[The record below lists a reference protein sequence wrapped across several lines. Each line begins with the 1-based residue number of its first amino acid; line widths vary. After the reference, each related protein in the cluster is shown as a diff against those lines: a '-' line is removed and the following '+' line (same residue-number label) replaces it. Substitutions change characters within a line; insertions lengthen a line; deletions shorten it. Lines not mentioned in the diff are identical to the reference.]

1 VQLRQTNIQKLE
13 GQVFDSLVIGGGING
28 AVSAAA
34 LSGQGASVALID
46 QGDFAGF
53 TSQNSSNLAW
63 GGIKYLETGE
73 IGLVSKLS
81 NSRNHLMAAYPS
93 TVQEIRFLTTVQ
105 QGFRWP
111 PFILFL
117 GACFYWVLGRFF
129 TRPPTLF
136 SRTALGEAEPKIN
149 VNHAKGGFEY
159 SDAILY
165 DNDARFV
172 FGFVRRAMTNGCIAA
187 NYVRSLG
194 GERGPDGIWAI
205 KCQDLTTQREFLI
218 RARTLINTC
227 GPYVDQ
233 HNEKTQVQSGHRHVF
248 SKGIHLIV
256 DRISKG
262 NRVLVFF
269 ASDGRPFFAIP
280 MGARTSIG
288 TTDTRV
294 EKPESW
300 VTEDDRTF
308 ILENINRCLKLDSPL
323 TRDDIISER
332 CGVRPLVVEK
342 DGAVE
347 SGDWTKLSRK
357 HVIEIDQE
365 SAALSVYGGK
375 LTDCINVGN
384 EVCEC
389 VAQMGIKLPYREH
402 RWYGE
407 PPKVT
412 HDEFLHQAQLLGLDT
427 LTAPHA
433 AEPLSQ
439 RLWRRYGARAIGM
452 LEDIRRNPTSGDV
465 LIETSEYIRCEIYRT
480 ARHEMVVHLEDFLRR
495 RSKIAQVVPHER
507 LLSSQGLKE
516 ACEILF
522 GEHARARW
530 EEYFRVDWETGG
542 PLETEDSVA
551 TQQ

>member
-1 VQLRQTNIQKLE
+1 MAQLHHAVVVQLRRTNIQKLE
-13 GQVFDSLVIGGGING
+13 TQTFDALVIGGGING

-81 NSRNHLMAAYPS
+81 QSRNHLMSAYPS

-105 QGFRWP
+105 KGFRWP

-117 GACFYWVLGRFF
+117 GACFYWVLGRLF
-129 TRPPTLF
+129 TRPPLLF
-136 SRTALGEAEPKIN
+136 GRKALAKAEPKIDVSN
-149 VNHAKGGFEY
+149 AKGGFEY

-194 GERGPDGIWAI
+194 GARNEDGLWSI
-205 KCQDLTTQREFLI
+205 KCQDVTTGHEFDV
-218 RARTLINTC
+218 RARTLVNTC
-227 GPYVDQ
+227 GPYVDA
-233 HNEKTQVQSGHRHVF
+233 HNQKTNVSSGHRHVF

-256 DRISKG
+256 DRISRD

-294 EKPESW
+294 DHPESE
-300 VTEDDRTF
+300 VTEDDRSF
-308 ILENINRCLKLDSPL
+308 VLDNINRCLNLDTPL

-332 CGVRPLVVEK
+332 CGVRPLVVESG
-342 DGAVE
+342 GAVE

-357 HVIEIDQE
+357 HVIEVDGE
-365 SAALSVYGGK
+365 HLALSVYGGK
-375 LTDCINVGN
+375 LTDCINGN
-384 EVCEC
+384 EVCEYIS
-389 VAQMGIKLPYREH
+389 QMGVERSTENIV
-402 RWYGE
+402 YGE
-407 PPKVT
+407 LPKS
-412 HDEFLHQAQLLGLDT
+412 
-427 LTAPHA
+427 P
-433 AEPLSQ
+433 
-439 RLWRRYGARAIGM
+439 
-452 LEDIRRNPTSGDV
+452 
-465 LIETSEYIRCEIYRT
+465 
-480 ARHEMVVHLEDFLRR
+480 
-495 RSKIAQVVPHER
+495 
-507 LLSSQGLKE
+507 
-516 ACEILF
+516 
-522 GEHARARW
+522 
-530 EEYFRVDWETGG
+530 
-542 PLETEDSVA
+542 
-551 TQQ
+551 